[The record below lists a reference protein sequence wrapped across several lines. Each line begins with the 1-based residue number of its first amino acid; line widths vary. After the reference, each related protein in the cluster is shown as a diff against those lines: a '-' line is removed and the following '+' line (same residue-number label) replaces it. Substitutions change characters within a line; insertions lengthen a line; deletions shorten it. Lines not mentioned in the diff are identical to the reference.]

1 MKVVPVTIV
10 ALTPTNGH
18 VDVADVARSGAAGGL
33 QCAFTMCQRSRMR
46 PVPRPAAKGVEQQF
60 AVELDTPILDEIER
74 LAFVTRAVGFE
85 TIGAASPKRSSM
97 VASHWRSS
105 TFLLRLHL
113 SPRGG

>member
-1 MKVVPVTIV
+1 
-10 ALTPTNGH
+10 
-18 VDVADVARSGAAGGL
+18 
-33 QCAFTMCQRSRMR
+33 MCQRSRMR

-105 TFLLRLHL
+105 TLLLRLHL